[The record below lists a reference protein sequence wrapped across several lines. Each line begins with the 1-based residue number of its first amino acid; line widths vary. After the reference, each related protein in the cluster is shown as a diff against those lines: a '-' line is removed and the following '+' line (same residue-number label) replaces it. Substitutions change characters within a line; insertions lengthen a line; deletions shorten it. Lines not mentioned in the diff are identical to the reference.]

1 MPSPVTLTRWRRG
14 STTRAELDA
23 LAALASGVVRVAAFP
38 LRRDAPPAR
47 RDGPARR
54 RLPRRDRTFVV
65 LPVTTR
71 SPGGER
77 VPAVRAMIKALEATL
92 ADEGQRRAPSA
103 ATMRL
108 SRTPSSR

>member
-1 MPSPVTLTRWRRG
+1 MPSSVTLTRWRRG

-65 LPVTTR
+65 LPRVHR
-71 SPGGER
+71 PGGER
-77 VPAVRAMIKALEATL
+77 VPAVR
-92 ADEGQRRAPSA
+92 R
-103 ATMRL
+103 
-108 SRTPSSR
+108 